1 MRQRLL
7 QIDRYTQL
15 VLLHIGLG
23 MVFFVFKP
31 FAKVFF
37 LIIMGY
43 FLYRI
48 VMSKPSKLTMNV
60 LLACAYFCGIEI
72 LFRMTKGGL
81 AYEAS
86 KYLVILF
93 VLIGM
98 FYKGVSGKGYAYFIY
113 LVLLVPSIVVAST
126 TLSFGANFRTNI
138 LFVLSGPVCL
148 GLAALFCYDR
158 KVTHQQVH
166 KLVLYILLP
175 IISTTTYLFLYTP
188 SIKDRLSGTASNAAL
203 SGGFGPNQVSTI
215 LGLGIFCII
224 VRLVL
229 KSPSLFVKLLNLSIL
244 AAMTFRAIVTFSRGG
259 VLVAALVTAAFF
271 GTVVFRIRLKRF
283 LPLFTSIF
291 LLACILT
298 VTWMVSSNQTR
309 GLIDKR
315 YANQDAL
322 GREKKDLTTGRLDL
336 FMEEID
342 GFIESPFLGIG
353 ASRVKDKRIEDTG
366 QRLPSHNEIGRLLS
380 EHGLLGIICLLILI
394 FKPLSYRATNRR
406 NIFFFSFLAFWFA
419 TINHSGIRI
428 AAPAVLYA
436 FALLNITKAQPKQR
450 RLNLNHKQV
459 KP

>member
-1 MRQRLL
+1 M
-7 QIDRYTQL
+7 QL

-23 MVFFVFKP
+23 MIFFVFKP

-37 LIIMGY
+37 LIIIGY
-43 FLYRI
+43 FLYKI
-48 VMSKPSKLTMNV
+48 VMSTSKNLTINV
-60 LLACAYFCGIEI
+60 LLGCAYFTGIEI

-98 FYKGVSGKGYAYFIY
+98 FYRGVSGKGYAYFIY
-113 LVLLVPSIVVAST
+113 LILLVPSILVAFT
-126 TLSFGANFRTNI
+126 TLSLGANFRTNI

-158 KVTHQQVH
+158 KVTYQQLH
-166 KLVLYILLP
+166 KIILYILLP

-188 SIKDRLSGTASNAAL
+188 TIKDRLSGTASNSAL

-215 LGLGIFCII
+215 LGLGIFCVI

-229 KSPSLFVKLLNLSIL
+229 KSPNIFIKGLNIFIL
-244 AAMTFRAIVTFSRGG
+244 GAMTFRAIVTFSRGG
-259 VLVAALVTAAFF
+259 VLAAVLVTAAFF
-271 GTVVFRIRLKRF
+271 GSVFLRLRIKRLI
-283 LPLFTSIF
+283 PLFASIF
-291 LLACILT
+291 LLVSILG
-298 VTWMVSSNQTR
+298 VTWVVSSNQTR

-322 GREKKDLTTGRLDL
+322 GRDKKDLTTGRLDL
-336 FMEEID
+336 FMEEVE
-342 GFIESPFLGIG
+342 GFLQNPFVGIG
-353 ASRVKDKRIEDTG
+353 ASRVKDKRIQETG
-366 QRLPSHNEIGRLLS
+366 QKLPSHNEIGRLLS

-394 FKPLSYRATNRR
+394 FKPLSYRAVNRR

-436 FALLNITKAQPKQR
+436 LALLNVTYEKPPVHRKQ
-450 RLNLNHKQV
+450 LKHG
-459 KP
+459 

>member
-1 MRQRLL
+1 
-7 QIDRYTQL
+7 
-15 VLLHIGLG
+15 
-23 MVFFVFKP
+23 
-31 FAKVFF
+31 
-37 LIIMGY
+37 
-43 FLYRI
+43 
-48 VMSKPSKLTMNV
+48 MSTSKTLTVNV
-60 LLACAYFCGIEI
+60 LLGCAYFTGIEI

-86 KYLVILF
+86 KYLVIVF

-98 FYKGVSGKGYAYFIY
+98 FYRGISGKGYPYFIY
-113 LVLLVPSIVVAST
+113 LILLVPSILVASV
-126 TLSFGANFRTNI
+126 TLSLGANFRTNI

-158 KVTHQQVH
+158 KVTHQQLH
-166 KLVLYILLP
+166 KIILYILLP

-215 LGLGIFCII
+215 LGLGIFCVI

-229 KSPSLFVKLLNLSIL
+229 KSPNIFIKSLNLIIL

-259 VLVAALVTAAFF
+259 VLAAALVTAAFF
-271 GTVVFRIRLKRF
+271 GTVVLRLKIKRL
-283 LPLFTSIF
+283 LPLFASIF
-291 LLACILT
+291 LLVSILG
-298 VTWMVSSNQTR
+298 VTWVISSNQTR

-322 GREKKDLTTGRLDL
+322 GREKKDLTTGRFDL

-342 GFIESPFLGIG
+342 GFLKNPFLGIG
-353 ASRVKDKRIEDTG
+353 ASRVKDKRIEETG
-366 QRLPSHNEIGRLLS
+366 QKLPSHNELGRLLS
-380 EHGLLGIICLLILI
+380 EHGLLGIICILILV
-394 FKPLSYRATNRR
+394 FKPLTFRTNNRR
-406 NIFFFSFLAFWFA
+406 NVFFFSFLAFWFA

-436 FALLNITKAQPKQR
+436 LALLNVTYQPKPKKH
-450 RLNLNHKQV
+450 LPN
-459 KP
+459 

>member
-1 MRQRLL
+1 MRRRLL
-7 QIDRYTQL
+7 ESDSYIQL

-23 MVFFVFKP
+23 LVFFVFKP

-43 FLYRI
+43 FLYKI
-48 VMSKPSKLTMNV
+48 VMSTSKTLTINV
-60 LLACAYFCGIEI
+60 LLGCAYFTGIEI

-86 KYLVILF
+86 KYLVIVF

-98 FYKGVSGKGYAYFIY
+98 FYRGVSGKGYAYFIY
-113 LVLLVPSIVVAST
+113 LLLLIPSILVASV

-158 KVTHQQVH
+158 KVTYKELH
-166 KLVLYILLP
+166 KLILYILLP

-215 LGLGIFCII
+215 LGLGIFCVV

-229 KSPSLFVKLLNLSIL
+229 KSPNLFIKLLNLALL

-259 VLVAALVTAAFF
+259 VFAAALVTAAFF
-271 GTVVFRIRLKRF
+271 GTVVLRLKIKH
-283 LPLFTSIF
+283 LVPLFASIF
-291 LLACILT
+291 LLISILG
-298 VTWMVSSNQTR
+298 VTWVISSNQTR

-322 GREKKDLTTGRLDL
+322 GRDKKDLTTGRLDL
-336 FMEEID
+336 FLEEVD
-342 GFIESPFLGIG
+342 GFLNNPFLGIG
-353 ASRVKDKRIEDTG
+353 ASRVKDKRVELTG
-366 QRLPSHNEIGRLLS
+366 QRLPSHNELGRLLS
-380 EHGLLGIICLLILI
+380 EHGLLGIICIMILA
-394 FKPLSYRATNRR
+394 FKPLTYRANNRR

-436 FALLNITKAQPKQR
+436 LALLNVTYEKPPIHRKQ
-450 RLNLNHKQV
+450 LKHG
-459 KP
+459 